1 MVIFRVLSGSKRK
14 IKQLLE
20 VHVIVMMYCVVMF
33 ESTMFFAQDGCLEP
47 RICLGNAA
55 VHVFQLCPCECI
67 SAPHVCF
74 WMSFI

>member
-1 MVIFRVLSGSKRK
+1 MFRVLSGSKRK

-20 VHVIVMMYCVVMF
+20 VHVIVMMCCVVMF
-33 ESTMFFAQDGCLEP
+33 ESTMSLAQDPCLEP
-47 RICLGNAA
+47 GICLRNAA

-67 SAPHVCF
+67 SAPHVCV